1 MDDAQ
6 KCRIEALARGR
17 IGGAANLKGIAFQ
30 LLATLRELLRMCG
43 DVAVERVRPEGL
55 EDIDVHVAGG
65 RTYAQVKTS
74 SRPWNVS
81 NLDDVIGSFLP
92 VLDADPDCRL
102 VLLLDREPGQDLRRL
117 VDGDRAAAVA
127 KLARR
132 PPFAP
137 KSGRTPEDAGRLLDR
152 LTVEHIA
159 EGELYREVL
168 ALLHGQFE
176 LSGDHANEMV
186 LALLGR
192 VMDAARERRELAAED
207 VRRWHAE
214 AVEAAAELS
223 AMANVGVLV
232 ARADWKAEESG
243 DDFLL
248 GKAARPGHVAAGL
261 DVPRPAW
268 VDRVAAAVEGA
279 GVCVI
284 RSASGQ
290 GKTTLALRYALDRWP
305 RGATYLLRSC
315 GTAEE
320 AEKVGRWLRFR
331 ARLGLA
337 TLLVCEGDAD
347 CRRWPLVA
355 QRCGEL
361 RVPMVA
367 AVRRE
372 DWVRFAEASRFNYEV
387 VDPELTL
394 DETCG
399 IFKRL
404 RQAGRLHSDAP
415 PAEQAFERA
424 GRDGERPLLMEYAHL
439 LTQGRTLAER
449 LGEQVRQV
457 TRLGEDPARLT
468 VARLAVVAHG
478 LGVAVDP
485 ARLGEVVTFRDD
497 PQQVLDAIDGEFVA
511 AGDGRLT
518 GLHHVRS
525 RELRGLLHGPAV
537 TPTMTALGVLKL
549 IGDDQLAA
557 FASAALGDV
566 ELDAGRLLEA
576 LAERSRAGGTAA
588 LLAVLD
594 GCFEAGERRFLEAN
608 AAAFDA
614 AAESGGLP
622 LATLLASEML
632 PMTPVDLVGRL
643 AGMEPINSGVRR
655 LAELRQQVNAEVP
668 RGRDLCCRLL
678 QRIDVPRIL
687 AAGDAGAVGCL
698 LDWIHVCGTEPPN
711 PQNWLSDLWSE
722 DVLAMPPDDLCDVAQ
737 GVGRVAP
744 AWFTAWLRDRE
755 PDVVGYL
762 MLYLDCTRVRLLWD
776 EQPPA
781 VEVVFTPGE
790 DGTPHEQ
797 TMKRVNAL
805 RRLLPHFGRFA
816 CRGDWSSVP
825 AADLMPW
832 LQEHDETAKNIPA
845 ANLPL
850 PSDVA
855 KNVVFS
861 RLVEARLTADT
872 YHQFEQQWH
881 DLRAAALDWCGRLD
895 RILRDWLEGEN
906 KRIQKAAGSFQVSSQ
921 RLMAAIT
928 PFSIE
933 PPPQFPAVLRR
944 AFGAS
949 REHPSKPNRW
959 HSHLR
964 ALALQC
970 LGLID
975 PAKNRQAAR
984 LAAVNMADAAAALP
998 DVHAAFDVLAENG
1011 PVYFDFAQQAE
1022 RETACWASLRESVLL
1037 AAARRRGAGG
1047 RSPAD
1052 TRRRLRDRQRAQV
1065 KRGLAAL
1072 VDGCAA
1078 RGVLL
1083 LSVPVDPLPGMN
1095 DGLYMALRDAPL
1107 TTLPVVFGVNDP
1119 LDWEAHE
1126 LAAVL
1131 DELRAHRGLAER
1143 FALVP
1148 TLAGRS
1154 LLGEHCLMIYAHR
1167 LADAD
1172 ANRPAGVLPVEVPD
1186 DVRHLIPGPDAS
1198 DGSGL
1203 FKAVSLLQVLAS
1215 LVRPPTQDAAHDDT
1229 QNVEGRFSTALHERR
1244 ERAAR
1249 ERNEQ
1254 VRQVAEQVRAAAARL
1269 DQVAAG
1275 QVNAAVNELL
1285 AGLPPDDAMK
1295 S

>member
-1 MDDAQ
+1 MDDAHKQ
-6 KCRIEALARGR
+6 QLEALARSR
-17 IGGAANLKGIAFQ
+17 IGGAVNIKGVTFQ

-43 DVAVERVRPEGL
+43 STAVERVRPEGL
-55 EDIDVHVAGG
+55 EDVDIHVGGG
-65 RTYAQVKTS
+65 RRYVQVKTS

-92 VLDADPDCRL
+92 VLDADLDCRL

-152 LTVEHIA
+152 LTVEHVA
-159 EGELYREVL
+159 EGELYHEVL

-176 LSGDHANEMV
+176 LSGDHADEMV

-192 VMDAARERRELAAED
+192 TMDAARERRELAAGD
-207 VRRWHAE
+207 VKRWHAE
-214 AVEAAAELS
+214 AVEAAAERS
-223 AMANVGVLV
+223 AMADVGVLV
-232 ARADWKAEESG
+232 GMAHWDAEENAG
-243 DDFLL
+243 DFLQ
-248 GKAARPGHVAAGL
+248 GKAARPGHVAAGF

-305 RGATYLLRSC
+305 CGATYLLQSC

-337 TLLVCEGDAD
+337 TLLVCEGDTD

-361 RVPMVA
+361 RVPMVV

-394 DETCG
+394 DEACG

-457 TRLGEDPARLT
+457 TRLGEDPARLV

-511 AGDGRLT
+511 AGDRRLT

-525 RELRGLLHGPAV
+525 RELRRLLHGHAV
-537 TPTMTALGVLKL
+537 VPTMTALGVLKL
-549 IGDDQLAA
+549 IGDGQLAA
-557 FASAALGDV
+557 FASASLADA
-566 ELDAGRLLEA
+566 ELDAGRLLDA
-576 LAERSRAGGTAA
+576 LAERSSAGGTAA

-608 AAAFDA
+608 AATFDA
-614 AAESGGLP
+614 AAADGGMA
-622 LATLLASEML
+622 LATLLAIEVL
-632 PMTPVDLVGRL
+632 PMTPVDVSSQL
-643 AGMEPINSGVRR
+643 AGVTPR
-655 LAELRQQVNAEVP
+655 LAELRQQVHADVP
-668 RGRDLCCRLL
+668 RGRDLCRQLL
-678 QRIDVPRIL
+678 QQIDVPPML
-687 AAGDAGAVGCL
+687 AAGDAGTAGRL
-698 LDWIHVCGTEPPN
+698 LDWLHACGIEPPD
-711 PQNWLSDLWSE
+711 PQDRLPDLWGE
-722 DVLAMPPDDLCDVAQ
+722 DVLSTPLGDLCDLAQ

-744 AWFTAWLRDRE
+744 AWFTAWFRDRE
-755 PDVVGYL
+755 PDIVGYL
-762 MLYLDCTRVRLLWD
+762 MLHLDCTRVRLLWD

-781 VEVVFTPGE
+781 VEVEFVPGE

-805 RRLLPHFGRFA
+805 RRLLPQFGRFA
-816 CRGDWSSVP
+816 CRGDWSLVP
-825 AADLMPW
+825 AAELMPW
-832 LQEHDETAKNIPA
+832 LQEHDETVKNIPA
-845 ANLPL
+845 RNLPL

-861 RLVEARLTADT
+861 RLVEVRFTADT
-872 YHQFEQQWH
+872 YHQFEQKWH

-895 RILRDWLEGEN
+895 RILRDWLEGES
-906 KRIQKAAGSFQVSSQ
+906 KRIQKAASSFQTSSQ
-921 RLMAAIT
+921 RLMTTLT
-928 PFSIE
+928 PFPIE
-933 PPPQFPAVLRR
+933 PPRQFPAVLRK

-964 ALALQC
+964 TLVLQC

-975 PAKNRQAAR
+975 PTKDRHAAR
-984 LAAVNMADAAAALP
+984 LAAVNMAEAEAALP
-998 DVHAAFDVLAENG
+998 DVHAAFDTLAENG
-1011 PVYFDFAQQAE
+1011 PIYFDFAQQAE
-1022 RETACWASLRESVLL
+1022 REFACWTSLRESVLL

-1047 RSPAD
+1047 RSLAD

-1065 KRGLAAL
+1065 ERGSAAL
-1072 VDGCAA
+1072 IDGCAA
-1078 RGVLL
+1078 RGVPL

-1095 DGLYMALRDAPL
+1095 DGRYMALRDAPL
-1107 TTLPVVFGVNDP
+1107 TTLPVVFGVDDP

-1131 DELRAHRGLAER
+1131 DELREHCGLAER

-1154 LLGEHCLMIYAHR
+1154 LLGQHCLMISAHR
-1167 LADAD
+1167 LAGTDAD
-1172 ANRPAGVLPVEVPD
+1172 RPANVLPVEVPED
-1186 DVRHLIPGPDAS
+1186 IRRLIPGPDAS

-1229 QNVEGRFSTALHERR
+1229 QNVEGRFSTASHERR

-1275 QVNAAVNELL
+1275 QVNAAVDELI
-1285 AGLPPDDAMK
+1285 AGLPPDDATND
-1295 S
+1295 